1 MAASNSVKKARNPRS
16 QAGHISVRKMAT
28 PTASGT
34 AIISARIDDTTV
46 P

>member
-28 PTASGT
+28 PTARGT
-34 AIISARIDDTTV
+34 AINSARIEEITV